1 MTREKGRLWRVSLN
15 ATSCWQ
21 RVDVPIPFNEQIS
34 GLTPKSN
41 EKQRIRECTISS
53 DLLLLLQIKPLRCE
67 SRWYLGWSDPD
78 ARDDLC
84 LNPLLLLW
92 RCAGFTGGLNACC
105 CTSLTQFYHF
115 CHQSASIY
123 LFFFQKLW
131 CYSLSRHIICWDFN
145 ILFFFCSSCCRLAVI
160 YYRIIHFVWK
170 DSLKCR
176 YLLMYIFAKNAWM
189 ACASTAML
197 SSAPWSFTLLLKA
210 DGCVSVSAPTLACI
224 HPQRWRCS

>member
-15 ATSCWQ
+15 APSCWQ

-41 EKQRIRECTISS
+41 EKQHIRECTISS

-84 LNPLLLLW
+84 LNSLLLLW

-123 LFFFQKLW
+123 LFF
-131 CYSLSRHIICWDFN
+131 SRSCDAILCPGISFVE
-145 ILFFFCSSCCRLAVI
+145 ILTFSLFFCYSCCRIPII
-160 YYRIIHFVWK
+160 YYQIIHFVWK

-176 YLLMYIFAKNAWM
+176 FLLMYIFVKNAWM

-197 SSAPWSFTLLLKA
+197 SSALWSFTLLLKA